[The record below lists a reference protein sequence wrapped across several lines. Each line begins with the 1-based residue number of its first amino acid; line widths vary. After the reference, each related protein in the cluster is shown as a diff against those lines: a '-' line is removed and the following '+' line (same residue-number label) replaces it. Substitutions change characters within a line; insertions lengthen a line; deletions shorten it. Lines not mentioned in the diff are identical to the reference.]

1 MVAHEEHERSRIG
14 TDLRAEDVWAE
25 ALEILDLAEYCDER
39 HEGAGTGLDLDTRR
53 IVKQAV
59 SIMRRRKL
67 PWERV
72 AAGGAARSQGTS
84 ATAGRPDGAGQHGE
98 ACP

>member
-1 MVAHEEHERSRIG
+1 MVAHEEHERSRVG

-25 ALEILDLAEYCDER
+25 ALEILDLADYCDER

-67 PWERV
+67 PWERD
-72 AAGGAARSQGTS
+72 AAGGAARSHGP
-84 ATAGRPDGAGQHGE
+84 AAAAEHADGAGGHEE

>member
-25 ALEILDLAEYCDER
+25 VLEILDLAEYCDER
-39 HEGAGTGLDLDTRR
+39 HEGAGTGLDLDTRQ
-53 IVKQAV
+53 ILKQAV

-67 PWERV
+67 PWERA
-72 AAGGAARSQGTS
+72 AAGGATRSQGAS
-84 ATAGRPDGAGQHGE
+84 AAAGRPDGAGGHEE